1 MIMNEDQRE
10 KLVKAKDMVT
20 VFGTGANAHM
30 PLGEEYSVHS
40 NQAKLLID
48 KGAATLEA
56 PEGVTPKKKKGKKD
70 E

>member
-1 MIMNEDQRE
+1 MNEDQRE

-20 VFGTGANAHM
+20 VYGTGANIHM
-30 PLGEEYSVHS
+30 PAGEEYLVHS

-48 KGAATLEA
+48 KGAATAEA
-56 PEGVTPKKKKGKKD
+56 PEGAKSKGKKGGKKD